1 MTDHRLRRLARA
13 WPVAAML
20 AAPAV
25 LLQFA
30 AVRNA
35 LVALAAMMQRGEP
48 AGIAAYV
55 AVYVATVCVG
65 GPFALFTAIAGF
77 ALGRVYGVL
86 VALPTATLAASCA
99 FLVGRALGRTG
110 LGATLRGHRHY
121 ATLAMVLDADGL
133 RIATLLR
140 LSPLMPQN
148 VLTFLMAMTPLR
160 ARHHAL
166 ATFIGLLPVTV
177 MQVFLG
183 SLVRDAAAL
192 ISGEGRGA
200 LTAPRNL
207 YPLIVG
213 LTLTAVA
220 VVLIVRRAKAALA
233 SAMAARASS
242 EHAHPEAREHGHEP
256 HER

>member
-35 LVALAAMMQRGEP
+35 LIALAAMMQRGELKGL
-48 AGIAAYV
+48 ALYV
-55 AVYVATVCVG
+55 AVYVATVSVG
-65 GPFALFTAIAGF
+65 GPFALFTGIAGF
-77 ALGRVYGVL
+77 AFGRVRGVA
-86 VALPTATLAASCA
+86 VALPTATLAACCA
-99 FLVGRALGRTG
+99 FLVGRLLTRTRF
-110 LGATLRGHRHY
+110 GATLRGHHHY
-121 ATLAMVLDADGL
+121 ETLAMVLDADGL

-166 ATFIGLLPVTV
+166 ATLVGLLPVTV

-192 ISGEGRGA
+192 ISGEGRGGLAEPRNFLPLLGGAA
-200 LTAPRNL
+200 LTA
-207 YPLIVG
+207 V
-213 LTLTAVA
+213 V
-220 VVLIVRRAKAALA
+220 VVLIVKRAKSALA
-233 SAMAARASS
+233 GALAARASAQ
-242 EHAHPEAREHGHEP
+242 HAHPEVREHRDEAHQ
-256 HER
+256 R